1 MATMTLQ
8 QWAAKTERR
17 LDDVAREF
25 KLEVLTNLVM
35 GTRVDTGR
43 MRGNWRLS
51 QGEPITREINRLDK
65 DGGEVIRIEGNKV
78 SGISVTYITNNL
90 PYAAVWNERDAIVAK
105 MQATVAQMVNFAVQ
119 KVNK

>member
-17 LDDVAREF
+17 IDDVAREL
-25 KLEVLTNLVM
+25 KIEVLTNLVM

-43 MRGNWRLS
+43 MRGNWQLS
-51 QGEPITREINRLDK
+51 QGSPAVGELDRLDK
-65 DGGEVIRIEGNKV
+65 NGGPTISAEGNKV
-78 SGISVTYITNNL
+78 TGISVTYITNNL

-105 MQATVAQMVNFAVQ
+105 MQAAVGRIVKTSIE
-119 KVNK
+119 KVK